1 MTATASRGPSNAF
14 FAAAIAIGIEGALII
29 WMVPGFMALFA
40 GQAHLTDSQLGYL
53 ASWEIN
59 AMAVTIGVSTF
70 LLTRFD
76 WRQLV
81 GLGLAL
87 ICIGNITT
95 AFAHGYMPLLLS
107 RVIAG
112 SGEGIAVGLSFAALG
127 RAENPD
133 RMFAIYLVVGAVISS
148 LLLLVLPDLQNAF
161 GAAAVFEGNAVL
173 CALVAISLR
182 WFADGRLPAGFTSAH
197 GVPIHWR
204 LAIGGLVGAFLYFL
218 AQGETWSYVER
229 IGQVHHVATSQI
241 AWALA
246 AANLSGVAGAALA
259 GVLPRHWGRIWPLLV
274 SGCMSIVS
282 FQMLIVDISA
292 LGLIV
297 AAVAMTFA
305 WNFAQPLISGLC
317 SEADPEGRVVVAMG
331 SIQTVGFGFG
341 PALAASILYEQNFS
355 PVIWSASAL
364 IAVSLMVMFLGILT
378 SQNVV
383 SAVPLEEH
391 GL

>member
-1 MTATASRGPSNAF
+1 MTATASRSPSNAF
-14 FAAAIAIGIEGALII
+14 FAAAIAIGVEGALII

-40 GQAHLTDSQLGYL
+40 GQAHLTDSQLGYI

-76 WRQLV
+76 WRHLV
-81 GLGLAL
+81 GLGLLL
-87 ICIGNITT
+87 ICIGNFTT
-95 AFAHGYMPLLLS
+95 AFVHDYLLLLIS

-112 SGEGIAVGLSFAALG
+112 TGEGITVGLSFAALG

-133 RMFAIYLVVGAVISS
+133 RMFAIYLVIGAVISS
-148 LLLLVLPDLQNAF
+148 LLLLVLPDLQEAF
-161 GAAAVFEGNAVL
+161 GVAAVFGGNAVL
-173 CALVAISLR
+173 CGLVAISLR
-182 WFADGRLPAGFTSAH
+182 WFADGRQPAGFTSTH
-197 GVPIHWR
+197 DVPIHWR

-246 AANLSGVAGAALA
+246 AANMSGVAGAALA

-274 SGCMSIVS
+274 SGFVSIVS

-317 SEADPEGRVVVAMG
+317 SEADREGRVVVAMG

-364 IAVSLMVMFLGILT
+364 IAVSLIVMFVGIST
-378 SQNVV
+378 SQSAV

>member
-1 MTATASRGPSNAF
+1 MSETVSRSPGVGF
-14 FAAAIAIGIEGALII
+14 FAAAIAIGVEGALII

-40 GQAHLTDSQLGYL
+40 GQAHLTDSQLGYI

-76 WRQLV
+76 WRYLV
-81 GLGLAL
+81 GLGLLL
-87 ICIGNITT
+87 ICIGNFTT
-95 AFAHGYMPLLLS
+95 AFAHDYLLLLIS

-112 SGEGIAVGLSFAALG
+112 TGEGITVGLSFAALG

-133 RMFAIYLVVGAVISS
+133 RMFAIYLVIGAVISS
-148 LLLLVLPDLQNAF
+148 LLLLVLPDLQEAF
-161 GAAAVFEGNAVL
+161 GAAAVFGGNAVL
-173 CALVAISLR
+173 CGLVAISLR
-182 WFADGRLPAGFTSAH
+182 WFADGRQPAGFTSTH
-197 GVPIHWR
+197 DVPIHWR

-274 SGCMSIVS
+274 SGFVSVVS

-317 SEADPEGRVVVAMG
+317 SEADREGRVVVAMG

-364 IAVSLMVMFLGILT
+364 IAISLVVMFVGILT
-378 SQNVV
+378 SQSVV
-383 SAVPLEEH
+383 PAVSLQENES
-391 GL
+391 

>member
-1 MTATASRGPSNAF
+1 MSSTRTRPYGASF

-29 WMVPGFMALFA
+29 WMVPGFMALFTGLA
-40 GQAHLTDSQLGYL
+40 RFTDSQLGYL

-76 WRQLV
+76 WRYLV

-87 ICIGNITT
+87 ICVGNLTT
-95 AFAHGYMPLLLS
+95 AFAHDYMPLLLS

-112 SGEGIAVGLSFAALG
+112 AGEGIAVGLSFAALG

-148 LLLLVLPDLQNAF
+148 LLLLILPDLQNTF
-161 GAAAVFEGNAVL
+161 GAPAVFEGNAVL
-173 CALVAISLR
+173 CGLVAISLR
-182 WFADGRLPAGFTSAH
+182 WFGDGRLPAGSVSVH
-197 GVPIHWR
+197 GALIDWR
-204 LAIGGLVGAFLYFL
+204 LAIGGLVGVFLYFL

-229 IGQVHHVATSQI
+229 IGQVHHVVTSQI

-259 GVLPRHWGRIWPLLV
+259 GLLPRHWGRIWPLLL
-274 SGCMSIVS
+274 SGCVSIVS
-282 FQMLIVDISA
+282 FQMLIADISA

-297 AAVAMTFA
+297 AAVSMTFA
-305 WNFAQPLISGLC
+305 WNFAQPLISGMC
-317 SEADPEGRVVVAMG
+317 SEADPEGRIVVAMG

-341 PALAASILYEQNFS
+341 PAVAASILYEQNFS

-364 IAVSLMVMFLGILT
+364 IAISLVVMFAGILM
-378 SQNVV
+378 SRGAFAAPIQEPGV
-383 SAVPLEEH
+383 
-391 GL
+391 

>member
-1 MTATASRGPSNAF
+1 MSETVSRSPGIGF
-14 FAAAIAIGIEGALII
+14 FAAAIAIGVEGALII

-40 GQAHLTDSQLGYL
+40 GQAHLTDSQLGYI

-76 WRQLV
+76 WRYLV
-81 GLGLAL
+81 GFGLLL
-87 ICIGNITT
+87 ICIGNFTA
-95 AFAHGYMPLLLS
+95 AFAHDYLLLLIF

-112 SGEGIAVGLSFAALG
+112 TGEGITVGLSFAALG

-133 RMFAIYLVVGAVISS
+133 RMFAIYLVIGAVISS
-148 LLLLVLPDLQNAF
+148 LLLLVLPDLQEAF
-161 GAAAVFEGNAVL
+161 GVAAVFGGNAVL
-173 CALVAISLR
+173 CGLVAISLR
-182 WFADGRLPAGFTSAH
+182 WFADGRQPAGFTSTH
-197 GVPIHWR
+197 DVPIHWR

-274 SGCMSIVS
+274 SGFVSIVS
-282 FQMLIVDISA
+282 FQMLVVDISA

-305 WNFAQPLISGLC
+305 WNVAQPLISGLC
-317 SEADPEGRVVVAMG
+317 SEADREGRVVVAMG

-364 IAVSLMVMFLGILT
+364 IAISLVVMFVGILT
-378 SQNVV
+378 SQSVV
-383 SAVPLEEH
+383 PAVSLQENES
-391 GL
+391 

>member
-1 MTATASRGPSNAF
+1 MSETVSRSPGIGF
-14 FAAAIAIGIEGALII
+14 FAAAIAIGVEGALII

-40 GQAHLTDSQLGYL
+40 GQAHLTDSQLGYI

-76 WRQLV
+76 WRYLV
-81 GLGLAL
+81 GFGLLL
-87 ICIGNITT
+87 ICIGNFTT
-95 AFAHGYMPLLLS
+95 AFAHDYLLLLIS

-112 SGEGIAVGLSFAALG
+112 TGEGITVGLSFAALG

-133 RMFAIYLVVGAVISS
+133 RMFAIYLVIGAVISS
-148 LLLLVLPDLQNAF
+148 LLLLVLPDLQEAF
-161 GAAAVFEGNAVL
+161 GVAAVFGGNAVL
-173 CALVAISLR
+173 CGLVAISLR
-182 WFADGRLPAGFTSAH
+182 WFADGRQPAGFTSTH
-197 GVPIHWR
+197 DVPIHWR

-274 SGCMSIVS
+274 SGFVSIVS
-282 FQMLIVDISA
+282 FQMLVVDISA

-305 WNFAQPLISGLC
+305 WNVAQPLISGLC
-317 SEADPEGRVVVAMG
+317 SEADREGRVVVAMG

-364 IAVSLMVMFLGILT
+364 IAISLVVMFVGILT
-378 SQNVV
+378 SQSVV
-383 SAVPLEEH
+383 PAVSLQENES
-391 GL
+391 

>member
-1 MTATASRGPSNAF
+1 MSSTLTQARRTGF
-14 FAAAIAIGIEGALII
+14 FASAIAIGIEGALII
-29 WMVPGFMALFA
+29 WMVPGFMALF
-40 GQAHLTDSQLGYL
+40 GGLTHLTDSQLGYI

-76 WRQLV
+76 WRYLV
-81 GLGLAL
+81 GFGLAL
-87 ICIGNITT
+87 ICVGNLTT
-95 AFAHGYMPLLLS
+95 AFAHDYMPLLLS

-112 SGEGIAVGLSFAALG
+112 AGEGIAVGLSFAALG

-148 LLLLVLPDLQNAF
+148 FLLLILPDLQDSF
-161 GAAAVFEGNAVL
+161 GAPAVFVGNAVL
-173 CALVAISLR
+173 CGLVAISLG
-182 WFADGRLPAGFTSAH
+182 WFGDGRLPAGSTSTH
-197 GVPIHWR
+197 GALINWR
-204 LAIGGLVGAFLYFL
+204 LAIGGLVGVFFYFL

-229 IGQVHHVATSQI
+229 IGQVNHVATSQI

-259 GVLPRHWGRIWPLLV
+259 GLLPRHWGRIWPLLI
-274 SGCMSIVS
+274 SGCVSIVS
-282 FQMLIVDISA
+282 FQMLIIDISA

-297 AAVAMTFA
+297 AAVSMTFA

-341 PALAASILYEQNFS
+341 PALAASILYERNFS
-355 PVIWSASAL
+355 PVIWSACAL
-364 IAVSLMVMFLGILT
+364 IAISLIVMSAGILM
-378 SQNVV
+378 SRGVF
-383 SAVPLEEH
+383 AAPIEEP
-391 GL
+391 GV